1 MMHSQARTLNPPEV
15 LRRLPQNEQFHFFED
30 LYYYTGKSA
39 RNLAQFCNIINTINE
54 KSIIFH
60 FERHDFEQWI
70 HGTLHDP
77 TLARRI
83 NKLKKIQTEEK
94 LSEEKVRTLI
104 HQITKNRIKELKNRL
119 PKRRH
124 EKRSKST
131 KAKKHKNNQITIK
144 KVIKKKNTSSRK

>member
-1 MMHSQARTLNPPEV
+1 MHSQARTLNPPEV

-83 NKLKKIQTEEK
+83 NKLKKSQTEEK

-104 HQITKNRIKELKNRL
+104 HYITKNRITELKNRL
-119 PKRRH
+119 PNKKQKAHSKRA
-124 EKRSKST
+124 E
-131 KAKKHKNNQITIK
+131 AKKHNNTKRTTK
-144 KVIKKKNTSSRK
+144 KAPTKKTTSSKK